1 MYEITPHL
9 SEAKRLGQMILFGL
23 SATRFQFYA
32 LFSITQAVRA
42 AENVDKA
49 EIMNTWSGKLI
60 WDLVPVC
67 KL

>member
-1 MYEITPHL
+1 
-9 SEAKRLGQMILFGL
+9 MILFGS

-49 EIMNTWSGKLI
+49 AIMNTWSGKLI
-60 WDLVPVC
+60 
-67 KL
+67 